1 MATNRKKAGGT
12 KKPPGICN
20 FCGKSEREA
29 GPMIEAPSD
38 IYICGECIE
47 LCSSIIQQER
57 KKFTREKLPFD
68 KIPTPREIK
77 EHLDEYVIGQERAK
91 KNLSVAVHN
100 HYKRLN
106 HADSDDNEVEI
117 EKSNVLL
124 IGPTGCG
131 KTLLAKTLA
140 QYLDVPFAI
149 SDATTLTEAGYVG
162 EDVENVLLRLL
173 QASEFD
179 VEAAQRGIIYID
191 EVDKIGKTNQNVS
204 ITRDVSGE
212 GVQQSLLK
220 IIEGTVANVPP
231 QGGRKHPEQQYIQID
246 TTQILFIC
254 GGTFSGLEG
263 IIKKRLGHQ
272 MIGFTAEDQPVKAT
286 NIQTAEI
293 VSQVTPEDLVH
304 VGMIPELV
312 GRLPIIAALAP
323 LGEEDLVRILTEPRN
338 ALAKQ
343 YGKFFEMA
351 QAQLEFTPKALLAI
365 ASKALAR
372 DTGARALRAVTE
384 ELMLDLMYELPEH
397 EADCKYVIDERI
409 VKGKSPSHTARKH
422 PKKKKET
429 A

>member
-1 MATNRKKAGGT
+1 MV
-12 KKPPGICN
+12 
-20 FCGKSEREA
+20 E
-29 GPMIEAPSD
+29 GPSG
-38 IYICGECIE
+38 IYICGECVD
-47 LCSSIIQQER
+47 LCSSIIQQE
-57 KKFTREKLPFD
+57 KQKFTQEKLPFGD
-68 KIPTPREIK
+68 IPTPRQIK
-77 EHLDEYVIGQERAK
+77 EHLDEYVIGQDKAK
-91 KNLSVAVHN
+91 KNLAVAVHN

-106 HADSDDNEVEI
+106 HADSSDNAVEI

-131 KTLLAKTLA
+131 KTLLAKTLSHF
-140 QYLDVPFAI
+140 LDVPFAI

-162 EDVENVLLRLL
+162 EDVENILLRLL
-173 QASEFD
+173 QAAEYD

-231 QGGRKHPEQQYIQID
+231 QGGRKHPEQQYISID
-246 TTQILFIC
+246 TSQILFIC
-254 GGTFSGLEG
+254 GGTFNDLES

-286 NIQTAEI
+286 SLQTAEI
-293 VSQVTPEDLVH
+293 VRQVTPEDLVH

-312 GRLPIIAALAP
+312 GRLPIVAALTP
-323 LGEEDLVRILTEPRN
+323 LDEKDLVRILTEPKN
-338 ALAKQ
+338 ALVKQ
-343 YGKFFEMA
+343 YGKLFEMA
-351 QAQLEFTPKALLAI
+351 QAQLEFTTGALLGIANKAL
-365 ASKALAR
+365 KR
-372 DTGARALRAVTE
+372 DTGARALRAVAE
-384 ELMLDLMYELPEH
+384 EIMLDLMYELPDH
-397 EADCKYVIDERI
+397 EPNCRYVIDEKI
-409 VKGKSPSHTARKH
+409 VLGTAPLYTARKQ